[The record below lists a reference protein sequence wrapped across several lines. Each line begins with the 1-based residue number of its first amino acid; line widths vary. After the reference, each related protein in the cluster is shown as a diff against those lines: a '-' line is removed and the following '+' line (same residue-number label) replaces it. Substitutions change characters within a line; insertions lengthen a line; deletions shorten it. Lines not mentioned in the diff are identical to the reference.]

1 LIDTLNKNDP
11 EDKKNIVKQLDH
23 FVFRKHLILTF
34 ELLSVN
40 LYDFIKMN
48 NF

>member
-1 LIDTLNKNDP
+1 LKAEDP
-11 EDKKNIVKQLDH
+11 EDKKNVVRIIES

-34 ELLSVN
+34 EMLSTN
-40 LYDFIKMN
+40 LYDFIKLN